1 MCLFSFNFIQK
12 TVKHLF
18 IFVDVA
24 YFFVAGICQNH
35 SRAFPRVL
43 FKAATVNRIFYLICI
58 FILSKK
64 LSDSFRKLECSN
76 KLVSDRIVKFKVHL

>member
-18 IFVDVA
+18 IFVDVV
-24 YFFVAGICQNH
+24 YFFVAGVCQNH
-35 SRAFPRVL
+35 SRAFTRVL

-58 FILSKK
+58 FILSTK
-64 LSDSFRKLECSN
+64 LSDPFRKLKSSN
-76 KLVSDRIVKFKVHL
+76 KLMSEWIVKFKIHI

>member
-24 YFFVAGICQNH
+24 YFFVAGVCQKH

-64 LSDSFRKLECSN
+64 LSDSFRKLESSN
-76 KLVSDRIVKFKVHL
+76 KLMSEWIVKFKIHI